1 VVNAKPFFHQAG
13 YTLVELLVALAV
25 SAIVLAG
32 TYAGYSYFS
41 QQQQTLVGQTEVN
54 RNALRAI
61 DLFRADVRMAGY
73 RDFSDPNLMVG
84 SQAITING
92 LSDIAFVYDD
102 FTDAGVFYRAYVRY
116 YLANYTSSSGSSRMR
131 LMREWRKCN
140 DPASS
145 CDHASS
151 TAFIGSDTGEPILD
165 WVSTF
170 EVKGLNPK
178 VYGSF
183 LGQYQTIQAYLVVTS
198 PQKVD
203 GSSKVISKKFTILT
217 RAKNV
222 SLVP

>member
-1 VVNAKPFFHQAG
+1 LRQAG

-25 SAIVLAG
+25 SSLVVAG

-41 QQQQTLVGQTEVN
+41 QQQQILVSQTELS

-61 DLFRADVRMAGY
+61 DLLRADIRMAGY
-73 RDFSDPNLMVG
+73 RDFSNPNPLAG
-84 SQAITING
+84 NQAIKIG
-92 LSDIAFVYDD
+92 GVGDIAFVYDD
-102 FTDAGVFYRAYVRY
+102 YTDAGVLYRALIRY

-140 DPASS
+140 NPASS
-145 CDHASS
+145 CDRASS
-151 TAFIGSDTGEPILD
+151 TAYIGGDAGEPILD

-170 EVKGLNPK
+170 EITGLNPK
-178 VYGSF
+178 VYGTF
-183 LGQYQTIQAYLVVTS
+183 LGQYQTVQVNLVITS
-198 PQKVD
+198 PQKID
-203 GSSKVISKKFTILT
+203 GSSKVVSKKYTVLT